1 MLSPITEQEFHALA
15 KQGYNRIPLAAETFA
30 DLDTP
35 LSLYLKLANK
45 PFSYL
50 LESVQG
56 GERFGRYSFIGLP
69 ADTRITVRDLQ
80 VTLTTPAGETTQ
92 EVANPLDYIEE
103 YRARFKVAP
112 LSGLPR
118 FTGGLAGYFGYD
130 TVRYIEHK
138 LANTQK
144 PDVLGTPDILLML
157 TEQLAVIDNL
167 SGKLTFIVYAD
178 PAHADAY
185 PAALQ
190 RLVELQRALR
200 QPVQIPDAPQ
210 MRRYEAKSEFGEAA
224 FKAAVEKSKQYI
236 FDGDIMQ
243 VVLSQRMSQH
253 FPASPLSLYRA
264 LRSIN
269 PSPYMFY
276 YDMGDH
282 HVVGS
287 SPEILVRLEHNTVE
301 TDSSQSQ
308 PNSDSSR
315 TSGLRPTVSES
326 RLSGATVTVRPIAGT
341 RPRGKTPQKDAELAD
356 ELLADPKE
364 LAEHLMLIDLGRN
377 DIGRV
382 AQNGTVK
389 LTDKMVIERY
399 SHVMHIV
406 SNVEVKLKD
415 GLSAMDVLKATF
427 PAGTVSGAAKVRAME
442 IIDEL
447 EPSKRGIYAG
457 AVGYLAFN
465 GDMDVAIAL
474 RTAVVKDNTLY
485 VQAGAGIVAD
495 SVPDSEWLETQN
507 KARAVLRAAEMV
519 LDGLD
524 ARTHR

>member
-1 MLSPITEQEFHALA
+1 MLHPISEQEFHTLV
-15 KQGYNRIPLAAETFA
+15 KQGYNRIPLVAETFA

-35 LSLYLKLANK
+35 LSLYLKLANR

-69 ADTRITVRDLQ
+69 ATTHISVRGKQ
-80 VTLTTPAGETTQ
+80 VTLTTASGTTTH
-92 EVANPLDYIEE
+92 AADNPLDYISE
-103 YRARFKVAP
+103 YQSRFKVAP
-112 LSGLPR
+112 LPDLPR

-130 TVRYIEHK
+130 TVRYIEPR
-138 LANTQK
+138 LAQTVK
-144 PDVLGTPDILLML
+144 KDVIGTPDILLML
-157 TEQLAVIDNL
+157 TEQLAVVDNL
-167 SGKLTFIVYAD
+167 SGTLTFIVYAD
-178 PAHADAY
+178 PALNDAY
-185 PAALQ
+185 ALARARLHELVSLLRKPVDIPFTPPAP
-190 RLVELQRALR
+190 RS
-200 QPVQIPDAPQ
+200 
-210 MRRYEAKSEFGEAA
+210 EAKSEFGEAA
-224 FKAAVEKSKQYI
+224 FKAAVEKARQYI

-243 VVLSQRMSQH
+243 VVISQRMAQP
-253 FPASPLSLYRA
+253 FPAPPLALYRA

-287 SPEILVRLEHNTVE
+287 SPEILVRLENDV
-301 TDSSQSQ
+301 
-308 PNSDSSR
+308 
-315 TSGLRPTVSES
+315 
-326 RLSGATVTVRPIAGT
+326 VTVRPIAGT
-341 RPRGKTPQKDAELAD
+341 RHRGKTPQQDADLAE

-382 AQNGTVK
+382 AEHGTVQ
-389 LTDKMVIERY
+389 LTEKMVIERY

-406 SNVEVKLKD
+406 SNVEAKLKP

-457 AVGYLAFN
+457 AVGYLGFN

-474 RTAVVKDNTLY
+474 RTAVIKDNILY

-495 SVPDSEWLETQN
+495 SNPDSEWTETQN

-524 ARTHR
+524 APAHR

>member
-1 MLSPITEQEFHALA
+1 MLTPITEEAFNQLA
-15 KQGYNRIPLAAETFA
+15 TQGYNRIPLVVETFA

-45 PFSYL
+45 PYTYL

-69 ADTRITVRDLQ
+69 ADTRITVRGKQ
-80 VTLTTPAGETTQ
+80 ITVTRPSGEVTH
-92 EVANPLDYIEE
+92 EADNPLDFINDYQSD
-103 YRARFKVAP
+103 FNVAP
-112 LSGLPR
+112 LPDLPR

-130 TVRYIEHK
+130 TVRYIEPR
-138 LANTQK
+138 LAAVQK
-144 PDVLGTPDILLML
+144 KDVIGTPDILLML
-157 TEQLAVIDNL
+157 TEQLAVVDNL

-178 PAHADAY
+178 PAQNQAY
-185 PAALQ
+185 KNARQRLDALQ
-190 RLVELQRALR
+190 RAMR
-200 QPVQIPDAPQ
+200 QPVKIPDAPQ
-210 MRRYEAKSEFGEAA
+210 LPRHEAHSEFGEEA
-224 FKAAVEKSKQYI
+224 FKAAVEKAKQYI

-243 VVLSQRMSQH
+243 VVLAQRMVQP

-282 HVVGS
+282 QVVGA
-287 SPEILVRLEHNTVE
+287 SPEILARLEG
-301 TDSSQSQ
+301 DM
-308 PNSDSSR
+308 
-315 TSGLRPTVSES
+315 
-326 RLSGATVTVRPIAGT
+326 VTVRPIAGT
-341 RPRGKTPQKDAELAD
+341 RPRGKTAQQDAELAE

-382 AQNGTVK
+382 AEYGTVK
-389 LTDKMVIERY
+389 LTEKMVIERY

-406 SNVEVKLKD
+406 SNVDAKLKP
-415 GLSAMDVLKATF
+415 GLHAIDVLKATF

-457 AVGYLAFN
+457 AVGYLGFN
-465 GDMDVAIAL
+465 GDMDLAIAL
-474 RTAVVKDNTLY
+474 RTAVVKNNTLF

-495 SVPDSEWLETQN
+495 SVPSSEWLETQN
-507 KARAVLRAAEMV
+507 KARAVLRAAEIV
-519 LDGLD
+519 LEGLD
-524 ARTHR
+524 VKVHR